1 MGFLEADVPQD
12 KSQDDGAD
20 LDVQIA
26 SGMAAKMLSSP
37 QAVRILSSA
46 FQSSNGARTVAMF
59 LAQLI
64 ERIQSGSEE
73 TDIPLDPSIWF
84 KEGGV
89 LDEIGDELSD
99 IAQHVGAEFTTST
112 MEEIKAIVAE
122 LGKQRANQEGGE
134 Q

>member
-1 MGFLEADVPQD
+1 MGFLEDSGKQGEAP
-12 KSQDDGAD
+12 SDGND

-26 SGMAAKMLSSP
+26 SGMAAKMMSSP
-37 QAVRILSSA
+37 ESVRILSSA
-46 FQSSNGARTVAMF
+46 FQSSNGIRTVAMF

-84 KEGGV
+84 KNGGV

-99 IAQHVGAEFTTST
+99 IAQYAGAEFTTST
-112 MEEIKAIVAE
+112 MEEIKAVVAE